1 MATVEVT
8 FTPLPA
14 HVRTARLVATA
25 VARRSGVD
33 ESLLDE
39 VRLAVGEACS
49 RAVEAHQRH
58 CPAEPVRIEMTDQD
72 QRFVVT
78 VSDHAPTVPAR
89 PAAHAPPADAPGD
102 GTAHDAPAY
111 EAPGH
116 EAAAYAAIGYDGGSA
131 LPPGFGLA
139 VISGLA
145 EDVRVLSTS
154 SGVSVRMS
162 WPSAASPS

>member
-1 MATVEVT
+1 MATVEVA

-33 ESLLDE
+33 EALLDE

-49 RAVEAHQRH
+49 RAVEVHRRH
-58 CPAEPVRIEMTDQD
+58 CPAEPVRIEMTDQGE
-72 QRFVVT
+72 RFVV
-78 VSDHAPTVPAR
+78 VVRDAAPTI
-89 PAAHAPPADAPGD
+89 PPPG
-102 GTAHDAPAY
+102 
-111 EAPGH
+111 
-116 EAAAYAAIGYDGGSA
+116 AAAPNGDDRALA
-131 LPPGFGLA
+131 LPSGFGLA

-145 EDVRVLSTS
+145 DDVRVSSTS

-162 WPSAASPS
+162 WPSAAATA

>member
-14 HVRTARLVATA
+14 HVRTARLVAAA

-33 ESLLDE
+33 EALLNE

-58 CPAEPVRIEMTDQD
+58 CPAEPVRIEMTDQGE
-72 QRFVVT
+72 RFVVV
-78 VSDHAPTVPAR
+78 VSDHAP
-89 PAAHAPPADAPGD
+89 AASGSNSSPGAN
-102 GTAHDAPAY
+102 GNGAGPRGLVEVAH
-111 EAPGH
+111 E
-116 EAAAYAAIGYDGGSA
+116 EDGGVIPA
-131 LPPGFGLA
+131 GFGLA

-145 EDVRVLSTS
+145 DDVHVSSTS
-154 SGVSVRMS
+154 DGVSVRMS
-162 WPSAASPS
+162 WPSAITA

>member
-33 ESLLDE
+33 EALLDE

-72 QRFVVT
+72 ERFVVT
-78 VSDHAPTVPAR
+78 VSDHAPTAAGR
-89 PAAHAPPADAPGD
+89 PAAPAAPSGGAG
-102 GTAHDAPAY
+102 HDSA
-111 EAPGH
+111 GS
-116 EAAAYAAIGYDGGSA
+116 DGGA
-131 LPPGFGLA
+131 AVPAGFGLA

-145 EDVRVLSTS
+145 DDVRVLSTS

-162 WPSAASPS
+162 WPSAASSS

>member
-1 MATVEVT
+1 MATVEVA

-33 ESLLDE
+33 EALLDE

-49 RAVEAHQRH
+49 RAVEVHQRH
-58 CPAEPVRIEMTDQD
+58 CPAEPVRIEMTDQGE
-72 QRFVVT
+72 RFVV
-78 VSDHAPTVPAR
+78 VVRDAAPTVPG
-89 PAAHAPPADAPGD
+89 PAVEVPSAEDGALAIPA
-102 GTAHDAPAY
+102 
-111 EAPGH
+111 
-116 EAAAYAAIGYDGGSA
+116 
-131 LPPGFGLA
+131 GFGLA

-145 EDVRVLSTS
+145 DDVRVSSTS

-162 WPSAASPS
+162 WPSAAATA

>member
-14 HVRTARLVATA
+14 HVRTARLVAAA

-33 ESLLDE
+33 EALLNE

-58 CPAEPVRIEMTDQD
+58 CPAEPVRMEMTDQGE
-72 QRFVVT
+72 RFVVV
-78 VSDHAPTVPAR
+78 VSDHAP
-89 PAAHAPPADAPGD
+89 AASDSSASLGANGNGAGPRGPVEVAHEEDGGD
-102 GTAHDAPAY
+102 GGMIPA
-111 EAPGH
+111 
-116 EAAAYAAIGYDGGSA
+116 
-131 LPPGFGLA
+131 GFGLA

-145 EDVRVLSTS
+145 DDVHVSSTS
-154 SGVSVRMS
+154 AGVSVRMS
-162 WPSAASPS
+162 WPSAITV

>member
-14 HVRTARLVATA
+14 HVRTARLVAAA

-33 ESLLDE
+33 EALLNE

-58 CPAEPVRIEMTDQD
+58 CPAEPVRIEMTDQGE
-72 QRFVVT
+72 RFVVV
-78 VSDHAPTVPAR
+78 VSDHAPAA
-89 PAAHAPPADAPGD
+89 PAASSAPP
-102 GTAHDAPAY
+102 GTNGNGAGHRGLVEVAH
-111 EAPGH
+111 E
-116 EAAAYAAIGYDGGSA
+116 EDGGVI
-131 LPPGFGLA
+131 PVGFGLA

-145 EDVRVLSTS
+145 DDVHVSSTS
-154 SGVSVRMS
+154 AGVSVRMS
-162 WPSAASPS
+162 WPSAITA

>member
-49 RAVEAHQRH
+49 RAVEAHRRH
-58 CPAEPVRIEMTDQD
+58 CPAEPVRVEMTDSGE
-72 QRFVVT
+72 RFVVT
-78 VSDHAPTVPAR
+78 VSDHAPT
-89 PAAHAPPADAPGD
+89 PAAHPAASATAAEGTGRD
-102 GTAHDAPAY
+102 G
-111 EAPGH
+111 
-116 EAAAYAAIGYDGGSA
+116 IGYDGGSA
-131 LPPGFGLA
+131 IPAGFGLA

-145 EDVRVLSTS
+145 DDVRVLSTS

-162 WPSAASPS
+162 WPSAAARS

>member
-1 MATVEVT
+1 MATVEVS

-49 RAVEAHQRH
+49 RAVEAHRRH
-58 CPAEPVRIEMTDQD
+58 CPAEPVRVEMTDQD
-72 QRFVVT
+72 HRFVVT
-78 VSDHAPTVPAR
+78 VSDHAPTPVGHAAA
-89 PAAHAPPADAPGD
+89 PAAAAE
-102 GTAHDAPAY
+102 GTGR
-111 EAPGH
+111 EG
-116 EAAAYAAIGYDGGSA
+116 IGRDGGSA
-131 LPPGFGLA
+131 IPAGFGLA

-145 EDVRVLSTS
+145 DDVSVLSTS

-162 WPSAASPS
+162 WPSAAAAS

>member
-33 ESLLDE
+33 EALLDE

-49 RAVEAHQRH
+49 RAVEAHRRH

-72 QRFVVT
+72 ERFVVT
-78 VSDHAPTVPAR
+78 VSDHAPTAPGR
-89 PAAHAPPADAPGD
+89 PAPPATASDSAGHD
-102 GTAHDAPAY
+102 GAVRDGAGHDGA
-111 EAPGH
+111 
-116 EAAAYAAIGYDGGSA
+116 GYDGGSA
-131 LPPGFGLA
+131 IPAGFGLA

-145 EDVRVLSTS
+145 DDVRVLSTS

-162 WPSAASPS
+162 WPSTAGTS

>member
-33 ESLLDE
+33 EALLDE

-58 CPAEPVRIEMTDQD
+58 CPAEPVRIEMTDAD
-72 QRFVVT
+72 ERFVVV
-78 VSDHAPTVPAR
+78 VSDHAPTPSAS
-89 PAAHAPPADAPGD
+89 PSAPGGRD
-102 GTAHDAPAY
+102 GEDEGP
-111 EAPGH
+111 APGQ
-116 EAAAYAAIGYDGGSA
+116 DGGVA
-131 LPPGFGLA
+131 IPAGFGLA

-145 EDVRVLSTS
+145 DDVRVSSSS

-162 WPSAASPS
+162 WPSAAATA